1 MSSRFVL
8 LACLLGALALPAAAQ
23 QSLPQTTK
31 VGDQV
36 KRTFGTVQELRPGDR
51 ACTIILRD
59 TRGVEFSE
67 FTTDDICGMHIIG
80 KRVQLVYKL
89 DEIQAESCKGNPRCM
104 KKDSVVV
111 VVDVR
116 VMK

>member
-1 MSSRFVL
+1 MASRSVL

-36 KRTFGTVQELRPGDR
+36 KRTFGTVEELRPGDR

-59 TRGVEFSE
+59 TRSVQFSE
-67 FTTDDICGMHIIG
+67 FTTDEICGMHIIG

-104 KKDSVVV
+104 KKETVVV

>member
-1 MSSRFVL
+1 MSSRFIF

-36 KRTFGTVQELRPGDR
+36 KRTTGVVQELRPGDR
-51 ACTIILRD
+51 ACMIIMRD

-67 FTTDDICGMHIIG
+67 FTTEEICGMHIIG

-89 DEIQAESCKGNPRCM
+89 DEIMAESCKGNPRCM
-104 KKDSVVV
+104 KKDPVVL